1 MNQAT
6 LTSVMVLSFSM
17 CLHLEKQAVYWGYSE
32 LVPCKFSGEQQTV
45 NTSQFACVAM
55 VTRLRTLRGV
65 RGQLS
70 VEEEIKPINNSM
82 NI

>member
-1 MNQAT
+1 
-6 LTSVMVLSFSM
+6 MV
-17 CLHLEKQAVYWGYSE
+17 GR
-32 LVPCKFSGEQQTV
+32 LVH
-45 NTSQFACVAM
+45 TSQFACVAM

-70 VEEEIKPINNSM
+70 VEEEIKPINSM